1 MYFSASFDDPERVL
15 LCFLGRGAPG
25 GDAVPAQDG
34 ADGLRV
40 GVLDRGDVQPQLE
53 TGPTPGHPEN
63 LVAEDLGGQRFAVG
77 GRGDRDARVR
87 VQVVHVRG
95 VHEPVHGGV
104 DGRGGAALAVQAV
117 IKRRHHLVLALH
129 PGVDVL
135 QRLQPV
141 QAQDRKVLCLQRA
154 QVPAGALHPQE
165 LDVLA
170 GDRVRL
176 GALRGGVA
184 PGEVRVPLV
193 RAQAVGTGDQV
204 FNSLV
209 LCHFSYAP
217 HPDCWPP
224 TRSSLIFFW

>member
-1 MYFSASFDDPERVL
+1 LLPKILVVSASPSAAV
-15 LCFLGRGAPG
+15 AI
-25 GDAVPAQDG
+25 GDAG
-34 ADGLRV
+34 
-40 GVLDRGDVQPQLE
+40 
-53 TGPTPGHPEN
+53 
-63 LVAEDLGGQRFAVG
+63 
-77 GRGDRDARVR
+77 VR

-95 VHEPVHGGV
+95 VHQPVHGRV
-104 DGRGGAALAVQAV
+104 DGRRGAALAVQAV

-141 QAQDRKVLCLQRA
+141 QAQDRKVLCLQGA
-154 QVPAGALHPQE
+154 EVTAGALHPEE

-176 GALRGGVA
+176 GALRGRVA
-184 PGEVRVPLV
+184 AGEVGVPLV